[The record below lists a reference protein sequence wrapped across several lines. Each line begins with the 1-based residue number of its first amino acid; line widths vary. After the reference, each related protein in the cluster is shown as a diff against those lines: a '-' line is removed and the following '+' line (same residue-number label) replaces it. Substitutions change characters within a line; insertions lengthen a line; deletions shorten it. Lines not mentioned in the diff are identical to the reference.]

1 MASSSKQS
9 ELDALKQA
17 LVAVDGQSV
26 DRLYGLEPVYEP
38 NANNPALSHYLE
50 FLCPFCSECI
60 GTSVELTGGSH
71 SYIEDCQVCCQ
82 PLEISLEIGQNGA
95 LRNYSVQRAD

>member
-1 MASSSKQS
+1 MARSSKQS

-17 LVAVDGQSV
+17 LVAIDGQSV

-38 NANNPALSHYLE
+38 NASNSALGEYLE
-50 FLCPFCSECI
+50 FLCPYCSECI
-60 GTSVELTGGSH
+60 GTSVELTGESH

-82 PLEISLEIGQNGA
+82 PLEISLEIGQNGR
-95 LRNYSVQRAD
+95 LRSYSVQRAD